1 MEPAE
6 AVHEINEIHTD
17 HPASER
23 HESELPPVES
33 PRSEVNS
40 EAAKQFDEIDIGDN
54 EVGRIN
60 QDVTSNLRSSQKSQ
74 IPHSVTPI

>member
-40 EAAKQFDEIDIGDN
+40 EAA
-54 EVGRIN
+54 R
-60 QDVTSNLRSSQKSQ
+60 
-74 IPHSVTPI
+74 